1 MTYTG
6 SSAPAI
12 TLDPESQTISV
23 NHPVTFTVAA
33 SGAPTL
39 TYQWQK
45 NDVDIGGATGTSY
58 TINSVTL
65 ADDQKQFRCKV
76 SNGSGTATSA
86 EAVLTVTTNQPPTA
100 TISTPPPPTNYDA
113 GDTITYAGSGS
124 DPEDGALPPSAL
136 TWWVNFHHDTHFH
149 PFMPADQRHH
159 GRQLRDPDGRRDLA
173 QRLVPHPS
181 AGRRLERQLH
191 GRGIR
196 ASTSGTRRTSS
207 TSSTGS

>member
-1 MTYTG
+1 MTTFATGISSPVDVIGGYDGNLYYLARGTGTAYKVTYTG

-100 TISTPPPPTNYDA
+100 TINTPPPPNNYDA
-113 GDTITYAGSGS
+113 GDTIIVLGLGLRSRGRSAA
-124 DPEDGALPPSAL
+124 PAAPS
-136 TWWVNFHHDTHFH
+136 
-149 PFMPADQRHH
+149 
-159 GRQLRDPDGRRDLA
+159 
-173 QRLVPHPS
+173 
-181 AGRRLERQLH
+181 
-191 GRGIR
+191 RG
-196 ASTSGTRRTSS
+196 G
-207 TSSTGS
+207 